1 MFLPFQE
8 KKDLPLI
15 LSSASIGV
23 VSLSKKLWTI
33 VPSKLYGHLA
43 CGTPIAA
50 ISGKGSYIKNLIQE
64 NNCGKWFENGNHED
78 LAEWILK
85 VYQNKEN
92 SKKMGKSSLDLFL
105 KEFTLDIVSKKYL

>member
-23 VSLSKKLWTI
+23 VTLSKKISGLLA
-33 VPSKLYGHLA
+33 PSKLYGHLA

-50 ISGKGSYIKNLIQE
+50 ISGKGSYIKKLIE
-64 NNCGKWFENGNHED
+64 EHNCGKWFENGNHED

-85 VYQNKEN
+85 VHQSKEIL
-92 SKKMGKSSLDLFL
+92 KKWVSLVLIYFL
-105 KEFTLDIVSKKYL
+105 KNLL